1 MKQYLK
7 LFMPIIVAILTW
19 GLARIK
25 NPDYSITDWKCKQ
38 DKSSFEK
45 YSYFLAI
52 MILYPVIVYV
62 LSYAVWEGVIKPILE
77 LCNINQY
84 TKLIGCL
91 CDIVIIFF
99 VYAITFRVM
108 FACKGIFKTSETEK
122 ETKKLNIMVFLPIA
136 LDLVHN
142 ILIFI
147 INDGP
152 YYLNIFLIGIIIF
165 QLIGVSFFDTEKK
178 CQNKKV
184 KIITEKYGTIIASA
198 EFVSKRG
205 KWLSIL
211 EKEKQCKERLILFD
225 DVKSFEYY
233 DE

>member
-1 MKQYLK
+1 
-7 LFMPIIVAILTW
+7 MPIIVAILTW

-62 LSYAVWEGVIKPILE
+62 LSYAVWEWAVNPFLE
-77 LCNINQY
+77 LYNINQY
-84 TKLIGCL
+84 AEQIGVL
-91 CDIVIIFF
+91 CDMAIIFL
-99 VYAITFRVM
+99 VYAITFLFM
-108 FACKGIFKTSETEK
+108 FGYKGAFKTQKIEK
-122 ETKKLNIMVFLPIA
+122 GTKRKLNIMVFAPIG

-142 ILIFI
+142 ILISR

-152 YYLNIFLIGIIIF
+152 YYLNIFLLGMIIF
-165 QLIGVSFFDTEKK
+165 QWIGVFFFDTEKK

-184 KIITEKYGTIIASA
+184 KIITEMYGTIIAPA
-198 EFVSKRG
+198 ESVSKRG

-211 EKEKQCKERLILFD
+211 EKEQQGKEKLILFD